1 MEPFTTFSNCVILE
15 KAKPDQG
22 APKAEVKGPAQP
34 SIPPAM
40 PTNEPAIPTILLAMP
55 TDEPAIPTIPPAML
69 TDEPVIPTA
78 PPETTNNQ
86 KGTKG
91 HEYPNWTKIH
101 PSHPVASVGHAP

>member
-1 MEPFTTFSNCVILE
+1 MKPFMTFGNSVVLE

-22 APKAEVKGPAQP
+22 APKGEVEGPAQP

-40 PTNEPAIPTILLAMP
+40 PTY
-55 TDEPAIPTIPPAML
+55 EPAIPTIPPAMP

-78 PPETTNNQ
+78 PSATTNNQ

-91 HEYPNWTKIH
+91 SE
-101 PSHPVASVGHAP
+101 